1 MPISKGEK
9 QKSKYKPESVIDEN
23 VFLAL
28 CKVQCTQAEICD
40 VLGVDDKTL
49 TAWCKKKFGKG
60 FKGVYE
66 QKRATG
72 KVSLR
77 RMQWKSA
84 EAGNPAMQIWL
95 GKQYLGQRDKFPEEE
110 DDKIAQ
116 PINITLMPYDA
127 SKPDSPPDS
136 TPG

>member
-23 VFLAL
+23 VFNAL

-110 DDKIAQ
+110 DDTPFEPATIV
-116 PINITLMPYDA
+116 IEVHDA
-127 SKPDSPPDS
+127 RNTD
-136 TPG
+136 